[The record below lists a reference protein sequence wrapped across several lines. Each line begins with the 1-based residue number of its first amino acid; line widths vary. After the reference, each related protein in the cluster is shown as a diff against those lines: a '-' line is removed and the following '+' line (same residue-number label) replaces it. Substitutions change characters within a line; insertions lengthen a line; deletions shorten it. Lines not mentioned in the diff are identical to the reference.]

1 MGSVD
6 YLFRRK
12 ITELALC
19 ANGPGVVLDREGV
32 KGGDRLNIPKDY
44 GSQVMSLYR
53 RYNSCQSDTAR
64 LKVIADVQDELRQHK
79 VRKKRDYHAGTLEL
93 KMMVTRDRRSDATVS
108 YVYGID
114 VRTVRKYR
122 AEITERIM
130 AALNDASVRQVADQ
144 FGISKSV
151 VGRLRNAA

>member
-1 MGSVD
+1 MDALDRV
-6 YLFRRK
+6 FRKK

-32 KGGDRLNIPKDY
+32 KGGDRLNIPKNY
-44 GSQVMSLYR
+44 GSQVLDLYR
-53 RYNSCQSDTAR
+53 RYTGCKSDTAR
-64 LKVIADVQDELRQHK
+64 LRVVADVQDELRQHK
-79 VRKKRDYHAGTLEL
+79 VRKKRDYHPGTLEL

-122 AEITERIM
+122 AEITERIVS
-130 AALNDASVRQVADQ
+130 ALNDASVRQVADQ

>member
-1 MGSVD
+1 MDALDRV
-6 YLFRRK
+6 FRKK

-32 KGGDRLNIPKDY
+32 KGGERLNIPKNY
-44 GSQVMSLYR
+44 GSQVLDLYG
-53 RYNSCQSDTAR
+53 RYTGCKSDTAR
-64 LKVIADVQDELRQHK
+64 MRVIADVQDELRQHK
-79 VRKKRDYHAGTLEL
+79 VRKKRDYHPGTLEL

-122 AEITERIM
+122 TEITERIV

>member
-1 MGSVD
+1 MDSLDRV
-6 YLFRRK
+6 FRKK

-32 KGGDRLNIPKDY
+32 KGGDRLNIPKNY
-44 GSQVMSLYR
+44 GSQVMDLFS
-53 RYNSCQSDTAR
+53 RYNGCKSDTAR
-64 LKVIADVQDELRQHK
+64 MRVIADVQDELRQHK
-79 VRKKRDYHAGTLEL
+79 VRKKRDYHPGTLEL

-122 AEITERIM
+122 TEITERIVS
-130 AALNDASVRQVADQ
+130 ALNDASVRQVADQ